1 LNLVGHILDVTQSA
15 LLLGG
20 RSRDG
25 LRTVLSLRVGTSRLP
40 ASSILGGRLSG
51 RSRSSSSS
59 GGSGSGSRLRS
70 RSGGSRSRSS
80 ALGRNGRSRSLGER
94 NNGPGESSGGTAG
107 PGHRLWGRGRL
118 NRGGRSSD
126 RLGNRRR
133 AGVLGL
139 LWLLDIFLSNLLG
152 GSISVGSGDLGLG
165 LRGLRGLSLLD
176 RRLSSASVQ
185 SGAVLRCGNLLQL
198 LVHDL
203 GVELSSLLL
212 SLLDRLG
219 GFRLDRSGS
228 RLLLS
233 NLGLLNR
240 LFGGSG
246 RFVVSLV
253 VNVSQD
259 IVEDK
264 VTRGLL
270 SENKGLDELL
280 GLTGLVGSLA
290 NNLNDNVFE
299 GSLGV
304 NVGYSNLAVLE
315 VEGLDAFLD
324 GLL

>member
-176 RRLSSASVQ
+176 RRLSGASVQ

-280 GLTGLVGSLA
+280 GLTSLVGSLA